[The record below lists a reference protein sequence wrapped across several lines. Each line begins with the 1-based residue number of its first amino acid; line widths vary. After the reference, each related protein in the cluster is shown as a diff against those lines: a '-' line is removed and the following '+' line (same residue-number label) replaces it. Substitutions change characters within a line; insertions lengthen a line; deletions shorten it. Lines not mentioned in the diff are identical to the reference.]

1 MSVVSKMRRIFCYLF
16 KMHDWVGWDKE
27 NRSFITCKYCGKTRE
42 QIWDDF
48 SSYYYC
54 DVGTTK
60 EKLLDMLA
68 GGKNG

>member
-1 MSVVSKMRRIFCYLF
+1 
-16 KMHDWVGWDKE
+16 MHDWVGWDKE